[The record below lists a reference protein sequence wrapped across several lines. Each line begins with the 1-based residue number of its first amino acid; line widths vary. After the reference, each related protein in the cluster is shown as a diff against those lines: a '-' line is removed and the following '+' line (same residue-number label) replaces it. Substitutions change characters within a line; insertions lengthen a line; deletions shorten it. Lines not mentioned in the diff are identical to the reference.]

1 MDVKKV
7 TRETQKLIDN
17 IELVIKGKRTAV
29 ELAVIAFLSRGHL
42 LIEDVPGVGKTMLAK
57 ALAKSVNGTFKR
69 IQFTP
74 DLLPSD
80 ITGTSLFNQKIH
92 DFQFS
97 PGPIF
102 ASIILADEINR
113 TTPRTQSALL
123 EGMDEY
129 QVTVD
134 GMTYPLPNPFFVMA
148 TQNPIEY
155 HGTYPLPE
163 GQLDRFLMS
172 ISLGYPDEQ
181 AEKEIVKSQ
190 KLTHPIEKISPVL
203 KAEDIL
209 KIQEEIKQV
218 HVDDSLV
225 DYVLKVVSATRSH
238 QDLILGASPR
248 GSLAII
254 RTAQASAVLGGRDF
268 IVPDDIKK
276 VAVAVLSHRVM
287 VKPQLRLGKSP
298 SQRIIASILE
308 EIPVPVGLT

>member
-1 MDVKKV
+1 MDVKNV
-7 TRETQKLIDN
+7 TRETQKLINN
-17 IELVIKGKRTAV
+17 IELVINGKRTAV

-80 ITGTSLFNQKIH
+80 ITGTSLFNQKIR

-102 ASIILADEINR
+102 ANIILADEINR

-134 GMTYPLPNPFFVMA
+134 GIAHPLPSPFFVMA

-181 AEKEIVKSQ
+181 AEKEIVRSQ
-190 KLTHPIEKISPVL
+190 KLTHPIEKISSVL

-218 HVDDSLV
+218 YVDDSLV
-225 DYVLKVVSATRSH
+225 DYVLRVVSATRSH
-238 QDLILGASPR
+238 QYLILGASPR

-254 RTAQASAVLGGRDF
+254 RTAQGSAALGGRDF
-268 IVPDDIKK
+268 VVPDDIKK
-276 VAVAVLSHRVM
+276 VAVAVLSHRVI

-298 SQRIIASILE
+298 SRKIIASILE

>member
-1 MDVKKV
+1 MNIKKV
-7 TRETQKLIDN
+7 TRETQKLIEN
-17 IELVIKGKRTAV
+17 IELVIKGKRAAV
-29 ELAVIAFLSRGHL
+29 ELAVIAFLCRGHL

-92 DFQFS
+92 DFEFS
-97 PGPIF
+97 SGPIF
-102 ASIILADEINR
+102 ANIILADEINR

-123 EGMDEY
+123 EAMDEY

-134 GMTYPLPNPFFVMA
+134 GTTHPLPKPFFVMA

-181 AEKEIVKSQ
+181 AEKEIVRSQ
-190 KLTHPIEKISPVL
+190 KLSHPIEKISPVL

-225 DYVLKVVSATRSH
+225 DYVLKVVSATRSR

-254 RTAQASAVLGGRDF
+254 RTAQGSAAMEGRDF
-268 IVPDDIKK
+268 ILPDDIKK
-276 VAVAVLSHRVM
+276 VAGAVLSHRVM

-298 SQRIIASILE
+298 SRKIIASILE
-308 EIPVPVGLT
+308 EIPVPVRLA